1 MPPEQTDFLI
11 LGAGPSGLAFA
22 HALIEGGVAP
32 PRIRV
37 LEKEEEPG
45 GLCRSVGV
53 DGAPLDIGGGHFLD
67 TRRPDVMRFLF
78 RFLPEAEWKAF
89 DRVARI
95 RIHGQETD
103 HPLES
108 NLWQLPLER
117 RIDYLESIARAGAPT
132 GRPVPERFED
142 WVRWKFGD
150 RIAEDYMLPYNRKLW
165 ASDLD
170 HMGVGWLHKL
180 PDVSFRDTLR
190 SCLESRSHAHLP
202 AHARFLYPRAH
213 GYGEVWRRMGQALG
227 DRLVTGC
234 PVTQI
239 DPETRTVNGRW
250 TGRTIVNTIPWTRWR
265 HCCPLPPAVDAAIAT
280 LRHVP
285 IDVDY
290 VPQDAGSDAH
300 WIYEPDPS
308 VAHHRM
314 LLRGNF
320 IPGARGYWTEARTSR
335 SPATAEWRHRNEYA
349 YPVQTT
355 SLEASRHVIA
365 AWASAHGILPL
376 GRWGRWEHINSDVA
390 VEQAFAAAID
400 AIRPPA
406 GL

>member
-1 MPPEQTDFLI
+1 
-11 LGAGPSGLAFA
+11 
-22 HALIEGGVAP
+22 
-32 PRIRV
+32 
-37 LEKEEEPG
+37 
-45 GLCRSVGV
+45 
-53 DGAPLDIGGGHFLD
+53 
-67 TRRPDVMRFLF
+67 
-78 RFLPEAEWKAF
+78 
-89 DRVARI
+89 
-95 RIHGQETD
+95 
-103 HPLES
+103 
-108 NLWQLPLER
+108 
-117 RIDYLESIARAGAPT
+117 
-132 GRPVPERFED
+132 
-142 WVRWKFGD
+142 
-150 RIAEDYMLPYNRKLW
+150 
-165 ASDLD
+165 
-170 HMGVGWLHKL
+170 
-180 PDVSFRDTLR
+180 
-190 SCLESRSHAHLP
+190 
-202 AHARFLYPRAH
+202 
-213 GYGEVWRRMGQALG
+213 MGQALG